1 MALIEETEFVSVG
14 RENSLSGDPKLIIF
28 GFEQEDDDIIFH
40 AQHHDLKVL
49 SAVDFIPHFVAF
61 LPASEGTGA

>member
-1 MALIEETEFVSVG
+1 VALIEETEFVSVG

-28 GFEQEDDDIIFH
+28 GFDQEDDDIIFH
-40 AQHHDLKVL
+40 PQHHDLKVL
-49 SAVDFIPHFVAF
+49 STVDFIPDFVAS